1 MFCILFCF
9 FKKSEKL
16 FSQQFIVHKSEANIK
31 RSKRTLFQPQ
41 KPHSQRHTSNTSSH
55 QRQLSPADQL
65 AMKQEIDQI
74 EKEFVFQYINVLCF
88 FKKVVRLYR
97 YNNAID
103 EIILALYWREL
114 EQVCYG
120 YDIMLQ
126 KLQEHLDEREAMA
139 CSTTVIK

>member
-1 MFCILFCF
+1 MFCV
-9 FKKSEKL
+9 
-16 FSQQFIVHKSEANIK
+16 FSQVY
-31 RSKRTLFQPQ
+31 LFY
-41 KPHSQRHTSNTSSH
+41 S
-55 QRQLSPADQL
+55 
-65 AMKQEIDQI
+65 
-74 EKEFVFQYINVLCF
+74 
-88 FKKVVRLYR
+88 

-120 YDIMLQ
+120 YDIMLH